1 MPSVEALLD
10 AARRHESTDPEIVAL
25 GERCRTLLA
34 GSDGVPDLTLLIVDY
49 ERGAELRG
57 TPLHTASC
65 KVLLDPPT
73 VLISERF
80 LLELEAAVRAFGLA
94 DTLLGCQYLRSD
106 EELFALVHRLR
117 DDLPGVLARLRRR
130 ADPDAVEAVTLA
142 TFFFVAHEV
151 GHLLDDADERSYA
164 TFIKPGAALET
175 EVANAAMK
183 LCRHVDEFAS
193 YGFDLPGGDD
203 TADPDSEIR
212 RRERELTSTEEL
224 APARAR
230 HARFFA
236 DEVSADDAGARILIE
251 HLARV
256 AAADPAAGMRAASL
270 AVDGLFTAGIY
281 SWYRDLL
288 TFGEQLGMA
297 RPPDARTLALTML
310 EGRETYINAASLFG
324 DEHRFTLLRAT
335 LAAEDDHA
343 RAQRLLRSRQPDD
356 LVDEAGAGRR
366 AVVAPAGGRD
376 MVGEGGAPA
385 VLAAGDPD
393 GHGGE
398 DRLHRLQ
405 HRMDAR
411 GRPRARNP
419 AAVPDELRVDR
430 LRRRPA
436 PTAAQVRRS
445 AWTPVW

>member
-49 ERGAELRG
+49 DRGAELHA
-57 TPLHTASC
+57 TPLVHTASC

-80 LLELEAAVRAFGLA
+80 LLELEAAVRTFGLA

-164 TFIKPGAALET
+164 TFINPDAELET
-175 EVANAAMK
+175 QVANAAMK

-193 YGFDLPGGDD
+193 YSFDLPGWED

-224 APARAR
+224 APVRAR

-236 DEVSADDAGARILIE
+236 DEVSADDAGARLLVE

-256 AAADPAAGMRAASL
+256 AAADPVAGMRAASL

-297 RPPDARTLALTML
+297 RPPDARTLAFTML
-310 EGRETYINAASLFG
+310 QARETYINAASLFG

-335 LAAEDDHA
+335 LAAETIMRARSDYFDRDD
-343 RAQRLLRSRQPDD
+343 RTIWWTKP
-356 LVDEAGAGRR
+356 
-366 AVVAPAGGRD
+366 
-376 MVGEGGAPA
+376 
-385 VLAAGDPD
+385 DPD
-393 GHGGE
+393 GEPWWRRPVDETWWEKEALQRYWLLAILMDTAVKIAYTGCSTAWMLDA
-398 DRLHRLQ
+398 DRARGTPQLFLMTFESIGSAVARLQ
-405 HRMDAR
+405 QQ
-411 GRPRARNP
+411 
-419 AAVPDELRVDR
+419 LK
-430 LRRRPA
+430 
-436 PTAAQVRRS
+436 
-445 AWTPVW
+445 